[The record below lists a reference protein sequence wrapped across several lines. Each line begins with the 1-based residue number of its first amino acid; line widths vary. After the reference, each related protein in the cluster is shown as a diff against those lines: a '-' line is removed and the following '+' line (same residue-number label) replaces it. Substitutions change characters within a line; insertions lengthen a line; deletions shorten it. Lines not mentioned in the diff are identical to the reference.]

1 MKRYDEYSSVE
12 ELCEAYGIKSLSQ
25 FITEKDDVDNK
36 ADEKEAEE
44 KAKKKYNKNK
54 KKDTAVP
61 DKVVK
66 PEEYEVNYAEIP
78 DKYNNIFKHIIVFT
92 NDRDTKNNKT
102 LKNIEDAVKRLKK
115 DGAEVV
121 PELHIFVAAKVDADD
136 DVHEITL
143 SDDKETFKISK
154 ESNLD
159 TLVFARLGVQ
169 EEDNAE
175 HAVKLLQDRGFLV
188 LNPVAY
194 SALACDKYESA
205 VLFQKGDI
213 PQPNFTL
220 MTKEILYDE
229 KLYSAAMKE
238 VYPEWNDKDTD
249 KNEELTFVTSSYSF
263 SPTK

>member
-66 PEEYEVNYAEIP
+66 PEEYEVNYAEFP

-121 PELHIFVAAKVDADD
+121 PELHVFVAAKVDADD

-159 TLVFARLGVQ
+159 TLVFARLGHKFLLTAHNIFRSARAAKCLAKTAKPMPKRQRRSPCLPTVTAVPMRSTNMRSM
-169 EEDNAE
+169 NARDLR
-175 HAVKLLQDRGFLV
+175 A
-188 LNPVAY
+188 
-194 SALACDKYESA
+194 
-205 VLFQKGDI
+205 
-213 PQPNFTL
+213 
-220 MTKEILYDE
+220 
-229 KLYSAAMKE
+229 
-238 VYPEWNDKDTD
+238 
-249 KNEELTFVTSSYSF
+249 
-263 SPTK
+263 